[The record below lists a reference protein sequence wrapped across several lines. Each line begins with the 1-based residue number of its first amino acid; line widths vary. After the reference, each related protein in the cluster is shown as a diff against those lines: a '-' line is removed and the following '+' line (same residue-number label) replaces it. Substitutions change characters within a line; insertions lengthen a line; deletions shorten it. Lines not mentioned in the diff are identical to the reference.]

1 MKNGFK
7 KVSAMALA
15 VAMILSM
22 TACGGSKQAETTAA
36 ATKAAETTAAAKA
49 EETKAAE
56 TEAAKAADGEKLKLT
71 LCIGRKNDLSF
82 QQSAYEGAMRVQD
95 ELGDKYEVNVV
106 EMGDDT
112 TKWQAAFYDAAD
124 SGADIIVGTG
134 FQNKENFETIPQEY
148 PDTKFILFDQ
158 DVDYSVGDLENV
170 MGVLFDSNQSG
181 FLAGAVA
188 AYYTVSDNAANT
200 DKTVGFVGGVESTT
214 INNFLV
220 GFAEGMHYVDPE
232 TKLLTAFVGDFMDT
246 AKAKDLA
253 NAQISEGADI
263 IFQVA
268 GGAGNGVIEAAAEKD
283 GVMAI
288 GVDSD
293 QYKTLEGTNLQSSV
307 ITSSLKRLDNALFK
321 ICSDYAKDPAS
332 VAFGETATYGLED
345 DAVGIVFND
354 NLTKSIGEENVA
366 KVEEI
371 LSKIQS
377 GEIVVSEAAKLSADE
392 IAAIVNNK

>member
-1 MKNGFK
+1 MKKLLK
-7 KVSAMALA
+7 KAAALTMTAAMTVALA
-15 VAMILSM
+15 
-22 TACGGSKQAETTAA
+22 ACGGSSTPETTAA
-36 ATKAAETTAAAKA
+36 AAGETQSTTAAGD
-49 EETKAAE
+49 T
-56 TEAAKAADGEKLKLT
+56 KAADGEKLKLT

-82 QQSAYEGAMRVQD
+82 QQSAYEGSMRVQK
-95 ELGDKYEVNVV
+95 ELGDKFEVNVV
-106 EMGDDT
+106 EMGEDT

-134 FQNKENFETIPQEY
+134 YQNKENFETIPQEY

-158 DVDYSVGDLENV
+158 DVDYSVGDLGNV
-170 MGVLFDSNQSG
+170 LTVLFDANQSG

-188 AYYTVSDNAANT
+188 SYYTVGENAANT
-200 DKTVGFVGGVESTT
+200 DKTIGFVGGTESTT

-220 GFAEGMHYVDPE
+220 GYAEGAKYVDPE
-232 TKLLTAFVGDFMDT
+232 AKILTAFVGDYNDT

-263 IFQVA
+263 VFQVA

-293 QYKTLEGTNLQSSV
+293 QYETLAGSNLQASV

-321 ICSDYAKDPAS
+321 ICSDYVADPAK
-332 VAFGETATYGLED
+332 VPFGTTANYGLEN

-366 KVEEI
+366 KVKEI
-371 LSKIQS
+371 LTKIQS
-377 GEIVVSEAAKLSADE
+377 GEIVVSEATGLTSDQIK
-392 IAAIVNNK
+392 AIVNK

>member
-1 MKNGFK
+1 MKKSAK
-7 KVSAMALA
+7 KAAALVLTAAMA
-15 VAMILSM
+15 LSM
-22 TACGGSKQAETTAA
+22 TACGGSGSG
-36 ATKAAETTAAAKA
+36 
-49 EETKAAE
+49 ETKAEAGSEAAEPAADGAE
-56 TEAAKAADGEKLKLT
+56 TKEAAASDGEKLKIT

-82 QQSAYEGAMRVQD
+82 QQSAYEGLLRVEK
-95 ELGDKYEVNVV
+95 ELGDRYEVKVV
-106 EMGDDT
+106 EMSDDT
-112 TKWQAAFYDAAD
+112 TKWPAAFYDAAD
-124 SGADIIVGTG
+124 NGSDIIIGTG

-158 DVDYSVGDLENV
+158 DIDYSVGELNNV
-170 MGVLFDSNQSG
+170 LTVLFDSNQSG

-188 AYYTVSDNAANT
+188 AYYTTGENAANT
-200 DKTVGFVGGVESTT
+200 DKTIGFVGGVDNVS

-220 GFAEGMHYVDPE
+220 GYAEGAKYVDPE
-232 TKLLTAFVGDFMDT
+232 MKILTAYVGDFMDT
-246 AKAKDLA
+246 AKAKDLS

-263 IFQVA
+263 VFQVA

-293 QYKTLEGTNLQSSV
+293 QYQALEGSNLQSSV

-321 ICSDYAKDPAS
+321 ICTDYANDPSS
-332 VAFGETATYGLED
+332 VPFGTTVTYGLEN

-354 NLTKSIGEENVA
+354 NLTKSIGEENIA

-371 LSKIQS
+371 LGKIQS
-377 GEIVVSEAAKLSADE
+377 GEITVSEAGTMTSDE
-392 IAAIVNNK
+392 IKDIVNK

>member
-1 MKNGFK
+1 MKKLLK
-7 KVSAMALA
+7 KAAAVTLTAAMAASL
-15 VAMILSM
+15 
-22 TACGGSKQAETTAA
+22 TACGGGSDADSSS
-36 ATKAAETTAAAKA
+36 KAAEGQ
-49 EETKAAE
+49 
-56 TEAAKAADGEKLKLT
+56 DGEKIKLT
-71 LCIGRKNDLSF
+71 LCIGRKTDLSF
-82 QQSAYEGAMRVQD
+82 QQSAYEGSVRVQE
-95 ELGDKYEVNVV
+95 ELGDKYEINVV

-134 FQNKENFETIPQEY
+134 FQNKENFETIPLEY

-158 DVDYSVGDLENV
+158 DLDFSSGELTNTL
-170 MGVLFDSNQSG
+170 GVLFDSNQSG

-188 AYYTVSDNAANT
+188 AYYTSSENAANT
-200 DKTVGFVGGVESTT
+200 DKTIGFVGGVESTT
-214 INNFLV
+214 VSNFLV
-220 GFAEGMHYVDPE
+220 GYAEGAKYVDPDINI
-232 TKLLTAFVGDFMDT
+232 LTAYVGDYMDT

-293 QYKTLEGTNLQSSV
+293 QYKALEGSNLQSAV
-307 ITSSLKRLDNALFK
+307 ITSSLKRLDNALFN
-321 ICSDYAKDPAS
+321 ICKAYAEDPSS
-332 VAFGETATYGLED
+332 VPFGENVTYGLAE

-354 NLTKSIGEENVA
+354 NLTNSIGQENVDN
-366 KVEEI
+366 VQEI
-371 LSKIQS
+371 LGKIQS
-377 GEIVVSEAAKLSADE
+377 GEIEVTEAAGLSAEKID
-392 IAAIVNNK
+392 AIVH

>member
-1 MKNGFK
+1 MRNLLK
-7 KVSAMALA
+7 KAAALSLSAALA
-15 VAMILSM
+15 VSLA
-22 TACGGSKQAETTAA
+22 ACGGSSTATETTKAGE
-36 ATKAAETTAAAKA
+36 TKT

-56 TEAAKAADGEKLKLT
+56 AGQPAADGEKLKLT

-82 QQSAYEGAMRVQD
+82 QQSAYEGAMRVQ
-95 ELGDKYEVNVV
+95 EEMGDKYEVNVV
-106 EMGDDT
+106 EMGNDT

-134 FQNKENFETIPQEY
+134 FQNKENFETIPLEY

-158 DVDYSVGDLENV
+158 DIDYSVGDLNNV
-170 MGVLFDSNQSG
+170 LTALFDSNQSG

-188 AYYTVSDNAANT
+188 AYYTTGENAANT
-200 DKTVGFVGGVESTT
+200 DKTIGFVGGTESTT

-220 GFAEGMHYVDPE
+220 GYVEGARYVDPE
-232 TKLLTAFVGDFMDT
+232 IKVLTAFVGDFNDT

-263 IFQVA
+263 VFQVA

-293 QYKTLEGTNLQSSV
+293 QFVTLEGSNLQASI

-321 ICSDYAKDPAS
+321 ICSDFVADPAK
-332 VAFGETATYGLED
+332 VPFGTTATYGLED
-345 DAVGIVFND
+345 EAVGIVFND
-354 NLTKSIGEENVA
+354 NLTKSIGEENVN
-366 KVEEI
+366 KVKDA
-371 LSKIQS
+371 LAKIQS
-377 GEIVVSEAAKLSADE
+377 GEITVSSAAKLTSDE
-392 IAAIVNNK
+392 IKAIINK

>member
-1 MKNGFK
+1 MKKSIK
-7 KVSAMALA
+7 KAAALALTAAMAFSL
-15 VAMILSM
+15 
-22 TACGGSKQAETTAA
+22 TACGGSGNA
-36 ATKAAETTAAAKA
+36 
-49 EETKAAE
+49 ETKAAE
-56 TEAAKAADGEKLKLT
+56 EEGAEPAADGGEAAEEGAASGEKLKLT

-82 QQSAYEGAMRVQD
+82 QQSAYEGTVRIQE

-158 DVDYSVGDLENV
+158 DVDYSIGDLDNV
-170 MGVLFDSNQSG
+170 LTVLFDSNQSG

-188 AYYTVSDNAANT
+188 AYYTTGENAANT
-200 DKTVGFVGGVESTT
+200 DKTIGFVGGTESTT

-220 GFAEGMHYVDPE
+220 GYAEGAKYVDPE
-232 TKLLTAFVGDFMDT
+232 IKILTAFVGDFMDT

-263 IFQVA
+263 VFQVA

-293 QYKTLEGTNLQSSV
+293 QYKTLEGSNLQSSV

-321 ICSDYAKDPAS
+321 ICSDYVTDPSS
-332 VAFGETATYGLED
+332 VPFGTTATYGLED
-345 DAVGIVFND
+345 EAVGIVFND
-354 NLTKSIGEENVA
+354 NLTQSIGEENVA

-371 LSKIQS
+371 LGKIQK
-377 GEIVVSEAAKLSADE
+377 GEITVSAAADLSADE
-392 IAAIVNNK
+392 IKAIVND